1 MDEGGYHGVHFG
13 GGNFVPG
20 AANLINGINDQ
31 GVVAG
36 SLIIGGQLNA
46 GGGIPVDPHVLGPCG
61 GPPRYRYRLERCCG
75 VDAHGRLRLEP
86 RTDDLLS
93 QSVAEERNPSF
104 VVCL

>member
-46 GGGIPVDPHVLGPCG
+46 GGGIPVDPHVFGAVRRTTQIPIPIGTL
-61 GPPRYRYRLERCCG
+61 
-75 VDAHGRLRLEP
+75 LR
-86 RTDDLLS
+86 R
-93 QSVAEERNPSF
+93 
-104 VVCL
+104 